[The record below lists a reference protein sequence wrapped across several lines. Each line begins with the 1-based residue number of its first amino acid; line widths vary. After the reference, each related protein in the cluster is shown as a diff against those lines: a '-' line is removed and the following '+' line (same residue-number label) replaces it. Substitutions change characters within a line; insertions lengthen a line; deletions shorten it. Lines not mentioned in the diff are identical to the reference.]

1 MKKKR
6 ILFTKKRN
14 SIDDLNDYFKSLRV
28 QYRFSERENDTWSE
42 LLYNVKKEFN
52 NLNNNQKEK

>member
-28 QYRFSERENDTWSE
+28 QYRFSERENETWSE